1 MAPTLLPGDRLLILP
16 AWRLRVGDIVVVDD
30 GSRPMVKR
38 VASLTRS
45 TVTVVGDTSGRF
57 GPVPRSS
64 VVGRAWYRY
73 APPGRVERL
82 R

>member
-1 MAPTLLPGDRLLILP
+1 MAPALLPGDRLLLLP
-16 AWRLRVGDIVVVDD
+16 VRRLRVGQVVVVDD

-45 TVTVVGDTSGRF
+45 TVTVVGDNGGRF
-57 GPVPRSS
+57 GPLPRGS

-73 APPGRVERL
+73 GPPGRVGRL